1 MLTGKHQASSCAVT
15 QNTCDQSLNSIE
27 PTGKRLEESVNV
39 GDNSSGKSI
48 ITGSQAT
55 HTAATNTCDR
65 SSDAEDRVTGD
76 VQDDKMDTTVRLSN
90 DDVTNIPT
98 HEGQKERIGEGGS
111 LDGQSTNSVQD
122 EPAVHDGMKQHEEM
136 NSNPTAVKSYL
147 RVLLKIFDPSIT
159 MSPTACHFVKNDL
172 GPFKQLDSAPRSDE
186 SAKPSPTVVTCP
198 HADSSSGS
206 PRQSRY
212 TDAVRDA
219 NKCSGNM
226 NMEGTCEY
234 ERGTNTV
241 TEEQNQTADPSLSG
255 SAGSIRNDDII
266 NTLPHGGQEEGMQ
279 VDDSSSVIQ
288 TSTDNQDTT
297 FPEEPNTYANSSN
310 TTGDKPTSEV
320 KAIIAMTEGKSNSAS
335 VKCSNTDDDPTDEA
349 SFPPAQPN
357 DEQSPGENTKE
368 SVSA

>member
-1 MLTGKHQASSCAVT
+1 MAV
-15 QNTCDQSLNSIE
+15 
-27 PTGKRLEESVNV
+27 
-39 GDNSSGKSI
+39 
-48 ITGSQAT
+48 
-55 HTAATNTCDR
+55 
-65 SSDAEDRVTGD
+65 
-76 VQDDKMDTTVRLSN
+76 DDEQQ
-90 DDVTNIPT
+90 PC
-98 HEGQKERIGEGGS
+98 KE
-111 LDGQSTNSVQD
+111 
-122 EPAVHDGMKQHEEM
+122 
-136 NSNPTAVKSYL
+136 
-147 RVLLKIFDPSIT
+147 
-159 MSPTACHFVKNDL
+159 
-172 GPFKQLDSAPRSDE
+172 LDSPPRSDDI
-186 SAKPSPTVVTCP
+186 ADPSSTVLTCP

-310 TTGDKPTSEV
+310 TTVDKPTSE
-320 KAIIAMTEGKSNSAS
+320 
-335 VKCSNTDDDPTDEA
+335 D
-349 SFPPAQPN
+349 
-357 DEQSPGENTKE
+357 
-368 SVSA
+368 